1 MKVIVSPNPSKK
13 YRAVF
18 DNGKHIDFGASGYDD
33 FTTSKNESKKKAYI
47 ARHKVNEDWSDP
59 YTAGTLS
66 RYILWNKP
74 TVADSIKD
82 YKRRFGF

>member
-33 FTTSKNESKKKAYI
+33 FTTSKSESKKKAYI
-47 ARHKVNEDWSDP
+47 ARHRVNEDWSDP